1 VIEIAIV
8 RPGPIQGDMVHPY
21 LRRREGKEPVDYPN
35 KAVEKVLER
44 TLGVPI
50 FQEQVMQLAV
60 VAAGFTPGE
69 ADQLRR
75 AMAAWKRKGGLEPFQ
90 RKLIEGMRRNGI
102 PAEFADRIY
111 RQILGFGEYGFPES
125 HSVSF
130 ALLAYVSAWLK
141 RHEPAAFLAALLNSQ
156 PMGFYSPSQLVQ
168 DARRHGVEV
177 HPVDVA
183 ASEWECTLES
193 GAVRLGFLMVRGLP
207 EAAAKRVAE
216 ARQEQAF
223 YSVDDLA
230 HRAALDRRD
239 LKRLA
244 DAGALEALAGHR
256 REAHWS
262 VSGVAS
268 GAHILAGA
276 PVEESRPA
284 LTPPTEGESLVADY
298 ASTGLTLGRHPLAL
312 LRRRLE
318 RMRFATAEELKRL
331 PSGSR
336 ARAAGIVTGRQRP
349 GTASGTVFVTLED
362 ETGYVNVIVW
372 PHLIEA
378 QRRELLGSKL
388 MGVDGT
394 LEREGEVMHLI
405 ARRLVDHSDLIR
417 SLQVESRDFH

>member
-1 VIEIAIV
+1 
-8 RPGPIQGDMVHPY
+8 
-21 LRRREGKEPVDYPN
+21 
-35 KAVEKVLER
+35 
-44 TLGVPI
+44 
-50 FQEQVMQLAV
+50 MQLAV

-90 RKLIEGMRRNGI
+90 KKLVDGMRRSGI
-102 PAEFADRIY
+102 PAELADRIY

-156 PMGFYSPSQLVQ
+156 PMGFYTPSQLVQ

-177 HPVDVA
+177 RPVDVT
-183 ASEWECTLES
+183 ASEWECTLERE
-193 GAVRLGFLMVRGLP
+193 AVRLGFLMIRGFP

-216 ARQEQAF
+216 ARRERTFA
-223 YSVDDLA
+223 SVDDLA
-230 HRAALDRRD
+230 HRAALDRHD
-239 LKRLA
+239 LKCLA
-244 DAGALEALAGHR
+244 ASGALAPLVGNR

-262 VSGVAS
+262 VAGVAA

-276 PVEESRPA
+276 PVIEDRPRLA
-284 LTPPTEGESLVADY
+284 PPTEGETLLADY

-312 LRRRLE
+312 LRPRLK

-331 PSGSR
+331 PSGAR
-336 ARAAGIVTGRQRP
+336 TRAAGIVTGRQRP

-362 ETGYVNVIVW
+362 ETGTVNVIVW
-372 PHLIEA
+372 PHLVEA
-378 QRRELLGSKL
+378 QRRELLGSQL
-388 MGVDGT
+388 MGVEGT
-394 LEREGEVMHLI
+394 LEREGEVMHLV
-405 ARRLVDHSDLIR
+405 AKRLSDHSDLIG
-417 SLQVESRDFH
+417 SLKVESRDFH